1 MRVGGRPIGTPPL
14 AGGRQPGRDSSRVMR
29 RSGCVAAAVAGG
41 GGRADRGTTATS
53 AALYRLTGGNPFF
66 VSEAVAAPG
75 QEVPGTVVD
84 AVLARTHQLD
94 IPTRTA
100 LEALAVVPSGVELPL
115 ARLLL
120 E

>member
-1 MRVGGRPIGTPPL
+1 MQRL
-14 AGGRQPGRDSSRVMR
+14 SR
-29 RSGCVAAAVAGG
+29 AAVAELTG
-41 GGRADRGTTATS
+41 GTTATS

-94 IPTRTA
+94 IPTRSV
-100 LEALAVVPSGVELPL
+100 LEALAVVPSGVELPRPGS
-115 ARLLL
+115 AR
-120 E
+120 